1 MQGINKT
8 RHEHL
13 IGALLQLESIRS
25 REHQESGCLEQAAD
39 YRDRLE
45 NMHQNYER
53 ILTDLAWQIE
63 AYEALYSQVK
73 VQFLGKKLK
82 ELKKGIQAD
91 RATTEPVLAML
102 HCNIQLAYGT

>member
-25 REHQESGCLEQAAD
+25 MEHQESGCLEQAAD
-39 YRDRLE
+39 YRERLE
-45 NMHQNYER
+45 TMHQNYEC

-63 AYEALYSQVK
+63 GYEALYSQVK

-82 ELKKGIQAD
+82 ELKKSILTD
-91 RATTEPVLAML
+91 RATTEPILNRL
-102 HCNIQLAYGT
+102 HHNIQLAYGT